1 MKKNSRYLSIF
12 LAIIMVFTI
21 LPFSFIETNAVAN
34 VPTISIE
41 SSNDSAAVG
50 DIITITVKTTE
61 NSDIIIFSGTFSYD
75 SDCLEVIPSSKSFPQ
90 GVLGE
95 INTNTEGKVKFAVV
109 SVDPLDDT
117 ETDVFSISFKVLK
130 INGTVDLSVK
140 EVYVLDGK
148 TEVNVT
154 NQATSSVE
162 PLTITCKHSYAL
174 TSTTNATCTV
184 DGVNKYVCSVCEY
197 KYEDVIPATGHTI
210 EKVDAKA
217 PTCTEVGNEAYEY
230 CSVCDYTTY
239 VEIPATGHTIVN
251 VEAKAPTCT
260 GTGYEAY
267 EYCSVCDYTTYVET
281 PATGHSIVNVASKAP
296 TCTEI
301 GYEAYEY
308 CSVCDYTTYVEIPAT
323 GHTPDDM
330 VVENTSDASCG
341 SPGSY
346 DEVVYCFNCGL
357 ELSRETKTTETLPHA
372 YTSKITTAPTCTETG
387 VKTFICSVCGD
398 KYTESINATGHSY
411 SAVVTAPTCT
421 EQGFTTYTCECGD
434 AYVVDYVNALGHTL
448 ANAVEENYVAPTCT
462 ESGSKDIV
470 VYCSVCEEEIKR
482 ETETLDAT
490 GHADNDG
497 DGYCDA
503 DDELLDPTV
512 ECECNCHKSGITKF
526 FFKFILFFQRL
537 FGLNKTCAC
546 GVAHY

>member
-210 EKVDAKA
+210 VNVEAKA

-239 VEIPATGHTIVN
+239 VEIPATGHT
-251 VEAKAPTCT
+251 A
-260 GTGYEAY
+260 
-267 EYCSVCDYTTYVET
+267 
-281 PATGHSIVNVASKAP
+281 
-296 TCTEI
+296 
-301 GYEAYEY
+301 
-308 CSVCDYTTYVEIPAT
+308 
-323 GHTPDDM
+323 DDM

-341 SPGSY
+341 TPGSY

-398 KYTESINATGHSY
+398 EYAESINATGHSY

-470 VYCSVCEEEIKR
+470 VYCSVCEEEINR

-503 DDELLDPTV
+503 DNELLDPTV

-537 FGLNKTCAC
+537 FGSNKTCAC